1 MRRRSSLDDVQ
12 LKLLQQQ
19 HQQQPDLEEFKP
31 SKSFARPASSHHA
44 WFKAMVVHLVLGIGM
59 AVAICLVHHVAVGFH
74 PDPVPAPSEQQQLL
88 PAGEVLAKCLENV
101 TRCDKTPLDKFRLE
115 WPDRFLH
122 QAHDASNPLCGT
134 LCAFLFEKSTT
145 TSGIRSLDST
155 HKLTQACQIGC
166 QYASREFASL
176 GQTNCQ
182 FDCKNTVWV
191 RFPQRQQCNYHNG
204 LGLATVEFER
214 RFGEGVF
221 GTGKACEAGCILG
234 NSRPCPQCD
243 WDHRLLGV

>member
-1 MRRRSSLDDVQ
+1 MRRRSSLDDTQ

-31 SKSFARPASSHHA
+31 SKTFVKPTNYHA
-44 WFKAMVVHLVLGIGM
+44 WLKSMTIHLVFGIGL
-59 AVAICLVHHVAVGFH
+59 AVAICSLHHVIVLFQSV
-74 PDPVPAPSEQQQLL
+74 PDPAPMLLQQPARD
-88 PAGEVLAKCLENV
+88 VLAKCLENV
-101 TRCDKTPLDKFRLE
+101 TSCDKIPLDRFRLE
-115 WPDRFLH
+115 WPDRFLSSSSYH
-122 QAHDASNPLCGT
+122 QVHDSNPLCT
-134 LCAFLFEKSTT
+134 NLCEFLFEKSTT
-145 TSGIRSLDST
+145 TSGIRSLDSM
-155 HKLTQACQIGC
+155 HKLTQACQLGC
-166 QYASREFASL
+166 QYASREFTSL

-243 WDHRLLGV
+243 WDHRLSA